1 MSIDP
6 ATFVAGVPVKI
17 SEKYRPPRKVNLPV
31 SCQHQI
37 NSDLLT
43 QDEDGLDRCLR
54 AVLTIVSVWGR
65 PADDDTD
72 TGYNFAVEKTTLQ
85 WVQER
90 RNRLEKEDTNRRE
103 RIAEY
108 DKKKAELKAKEEE
121 EERQRKEQEEMI
133 KQEKEKERLK
143 REEEERSRLEEEE
156 EIKKLE
162 EEVNQEE
169 QSQDIDKTKEAE
181 SGDVTPNTTQ
191 STEINGNESTLAGPT
206 SKVSQEGASH
216 EVPQSLPTSG
226 SDDSN
231 YYSSGAMNSVNVG
244 CRAETNVSNNA
255 TSYDLMLKPTLI
267 PSHKSV
273 RSPSKT
279 PANINFADFE
289 GEGNDPFDSAALKS
303 INDMEELAKVLDS
316 SHITQNPA
324 EGANSVQGPA
334 KDGQAYPNTFPN
346 GQVSYGFGQYPYFMP
361 PQQQHLQQSLQQ
373 QNMAQQPRPGFPHY
387 GNHLAKNPQV
397 TRTSSTPSSSDPQ
410 YAKDPARTFQNKY
423 FAQPWGNGYN
433 NVNSP
438 SKPAQFVPYDYCLQA
453 ANIANSVS
461 NTTQGVMSPSNTGTA
476 STLSTY
482 TSGGCSTVPSVDRGT
497 TVNKRQ
503 DLEDFYSR
511 YYLQNKSQTHQ
522 NQQSGM
528 QSGESTPSHSSSSGA
543 AGSTSGS
550 LRSCRSVP
558 DLSAAEDSEVTRYS
572 SGLQSQSDSR
582 GISHTPPPRPSSTG
596 LTGLEDWKPLPDIS
610 GLSETSPSQRLYQSS
625 PVHHPTITS
634 PHTPTKPSRLP
645 DPFTELNTEAQGLVQ
660 NMAEMGF
667 PRPRVARAVQKLGT
681 DHKKLIEV
689 LLVLQSLQGNGEDGY
704 KAERAFY
711 HYMGDVQKTKDHL
724 AAAKQLLD
732 LGFEEEQ
739 IVDALLKHDN
749 NRDKALEEL
758 IA

>member
-1 MSIDP
+1 MSTDP

-17 SEKYRPPRKVNLPV
+17 SEKYRPPRKVSLPA

-37 NSDLLT
+37 NPDLFT
-43 QDEDGLDRCLR
+43 QE
-54 AVLTIVSVWGR
+54 
-65 PADDDTD
+65 
-72 TGYNFAVEKTTLQ
+72 YNFAVEEATLH
-85 WVQER
+85 WLQER
-90 RNRLEKEDTNRRE
+90 KNRLEKEETRRKE

-108 DKKKAELKAKEEE
+108 EKKKAELKAKAEE
-121 EERQRKEQEEMI
+121 EERLKREKEEI
-133 KQEKEKERLK
+133 IRQEKEKERLK
-143 REEEERSRLEEEE
+143 KEEEEKSRLEEEE
-156 EIKKLE
+156 EIRRLE
-162 EEVNQEE
+162 EEIDQEE
-169 QSQDIDKTKEAE
+169 QTEEVEKAKESDTE
-181 SGDVTPNTTQ
+181 DVAATVNSTQ
-191 STEINGNESTLAGPT
+191 ATEVNGNETIPT
-206 SKVSQEGASH
+206 GVISQVSPVTASQEAPQAFSASTS
-216 EVPQSLPTSG
+216 EDTTYCTSG
-226 SDDSN
+226 
-231 YYSSGAMNSVNVG
+231 AINSVNVVAG
-244 CRAETNVSNNA
+244 RAETNASSSG
-255 TSYDLMLKPTLI
+255 TSYDLMLKPTPI

-279 PANINFADFE
+279 PNNINFADFE

-316 SHITQNPA
+316 SHTTQNA
-324 EGANSVQGPA
+324 VEGTTSAQGPA
-334 KDGQAYPNTFPN
+334 KEGQTYNAYVN
-346 GQVSYGFGQYPYFMP
+346 GQLAYGAFGQYPYFMP
-361 PQQQHLQQSLQQ
+361 SQQQHLQQSLQQ
-373 QNMAQQPRPGFPHY
+373 QNITQTRPGFPHY

-410 YAKDPARTFQNKY
+410 YAKEPVRAYQNKY
-423 FAQPWGNGYN
+423 YPQPWGSGY

-438 SKPAQFVPYDYCLQA
+438 SKTAQFVPYDYCLQA

-461 NTTQGVMSPSNTGTA
+461 NTTQGGMMSPSNNTGNA
-476 STLSTY
+476 STLPTY
-482 TSGGCSTVPSVDRGT
+482 TSGGCPIVQSVERGSA
-497 TVNKRQ
+497 VNKRQ

-511 YYLQNKSQTHQ
+511 YYLQNKSHVHQ
-522 NQQSGM
+522 NQQSGL

-558 DLSAAEDSEVTRYS
+558 DLTAAEDSEVTKYS
-572 SGLQSQSDSR
+572 SGLHSQNDNR
-582 GISHTPPPRPSSTG
+582 GVSHTPPPRPSSTG

-610 GLSETSPSQRLYQSS
+610 GLSESSSSQHLYQSS
-625 PVHHPTITS
+625 PVQHPAISS
-634 PHTPTKPSRLP
+634 PHTPIKSRLP
-645 DPFTELNTEAQGLVQ
+645 DPFAELTTDAQALVQ

-749 NRDKALEEL
+749 DRDKALEEL

>member
-1 MSIDP
+1 MSTDP

-17 SEKYRPPRKVNLPV
+17 SEKYRPPRKISLPA

-37 NSDLLT
+37 NSELLT
-43 QDEDGLDRCLR
+43 QDYD
-54 AVLTIVSVWGR
+54 
-65 PADDDTD
+65 
-72 TGYNFAVEKTTLQ
+72 FAVEKTTIQ

-90 RNRLEKEDTNRRE
+90 RNRIEKEERKRQE
-103 RIAEY
+103 RIAKYEQ
-108 DKKKAELKAKEEE
+108 KKAEIKAKEEE
-121 EERQRKEQEEMI
+121 EERLRKEKEEII
-133 KQEKEKERLK
+133 KQEKENERLK
-143 REEEERSRLEEEE
+143 KEEEEKSRLEEEE
-156 EIKKLE
+156 DIRRLE

-169 QSQDIDKTKEAE
+169 QTQETEKTNKDDAEEVTATTNASQM
-181 SGDVTPNTTQ
+181 G
-191 STEINGNESTLAGPT
+191 EINGNDSIAT
-206 SKVSQEGASH
+206 SGINQISPEVASH
-216 EVPQSLPTSG
+216 EAPQAFSASTSEET
-226 SDDSN
+226 S
-231 YYSSGAMNSVNVG
+231 YCSSGVINNASIA
-244 CRAETNVSNNA
+244 CRTETTNVSNNA
-255 TSYDLMLKPTLI
+255 SSYGLMLQPTPF
-267 PSHKSV
+267 PSNKSV

-316 SHITQNPA
+316 SHITQKPV
-324 EGANSVQGPA
+324 EGTNSA
-334 KDGQAYPNTFPN
+334 QAPTKESQTYHNVYPN
-346 GQVSYGFGQYPYFMP
+346 GQLTYGAFGQYPYFMP

-373 QNMAQQPRPGFPHY
+373 QNMTQQRPGFPQY

-397 TRTSSTPSSSDPQ
+397 TQTSSTPSSSDPQ

-423 FAQPWGNGYN
+423 YPQPWGSGY

-438 SKPAQFVPYDYCLQA
+438 SKTAQFVPYDYCLQA
-453 ANIANSVS
+453 ANLANSIS
-461 NTTQGVMSPSNTGTA
+461 NTTQGVMSPSNNTGNA
-476 STLSTY
+476 STLPTY
-482 TSGGCSTVPSVDRGT
+482 TSGGGSTVQSVDRGS
-497 TVNKRQ
+497 TVSKRQ
-503 DLEDFYSR
+503 DLEDFYSK
-511 YYLQNKSQTHQ
+511 YYLHNKCHVQQ
-522 NQQSGM
+522 NQQSGI

-543 AGSTSGS
+543 AGSTTGS

-558 DLSAAEDSEVTRYS
+558 DLTAAEDSEVTKYS
-572 SGLQSQSDSR
+572 SGLQSQNESR
-582 GISHTPPPRPSSTG
+582 GVSHTPPPRPSSTG

-610 GLSETSPSQRLYQSS
+610 GLSEISSNQHLYQSS
-625 PVHHPTITS
+625 PVQHPAIS
-634 PHTPTKPSRLP
+634 SLHTPIKSRLP
-645 DPFTELNTEAQGLVQ
+645 DPFGELTTDAQALVQ

-689 LLVLQSLQGNGEDGY
+689 LLELQSLQGNGEDGY

-711 HYMGDVQKTKDHL
+711 HYMGDIQKTKDHL

-749 NRDKALEEL
+749 DRDKALEEL